1 MSNSIVRAIFENGSF
16 RPLDPVEIADR
27 EQVTLRIARP
37 ERVRASSG
45 ILVIS
50 DFELVRDVA
59 ESEEYSILA

>member
-1 MSNSIVRAIFENGSF
+1 MSNSVVRAIFENGLF
-16 RPLDPVEIADR
+16 RPLDPVEITNR

-45 ILVIS
+45 ILAIT